1 MMLLKEL
8 SMNLY
13 KKAFLIQ
20 EWYKKYKIKKK
31 KPILFINDL
40 SENKIVKWY
49 LIRIYMKFY
58 PKEDLYDVP
67 YYIIKKQIE
76 NESDEKKKENLKK
89 DLFRWSIKTG
99 TNTKRRGYEV
109 YKFLITPKNLRK
121 KMNKFFKDNSSV
133 MPSKSISIGKT
144 SFILFFLILTYS
156 SNK

>member
-1 MMLLKEL
+1 MVPDEIIDYITSFNSLIYVPFSKKNKEY
-8 SMNLY
+8 LY
-13 KKAFLIQ
+13 KRRNKKAFLIQ
-20 EWYKKYKIKKK
+20 KWYKKYKIEKK

-76 NESDEKKKENLKK
+76 NESDEKKKESLKK

-99 TNTKRRGYEV
+99 TNTERRGYEV
-109 YKFLITPKNLRK
+109 YKFLRGQTLEDIKN
-121 KMNKFFKDNSSV
+121 
-133 MPSKSISIGKT
+133 GGW
-144 SFILFFLILTYS
+144 
-156 SNK
+156 